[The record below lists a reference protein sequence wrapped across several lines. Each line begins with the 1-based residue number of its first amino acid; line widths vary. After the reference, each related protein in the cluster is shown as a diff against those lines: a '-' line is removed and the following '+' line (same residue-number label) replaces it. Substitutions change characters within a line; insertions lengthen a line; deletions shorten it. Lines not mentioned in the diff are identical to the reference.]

1 MMQIVLNEQG
11 FVKAYALVGSFGA
24 DAVEVAEPENLVD
37 FEENYRSYCLS
48 AEGVLV
54 KSEDKQAEIVEKR
67 ALAALRKEREKVC
80 FPYVNRG
87 ELWYGRLS
95 DAEKAELNTWYQA
108 WLDVT
113 DTKVVPETPEWLI
126 E

>member
-11 FVKAYALVGSFGA
+11 FVEAYALVGRFGS
-24 DAVEVAEPENLVD
+24 DAIEVAEPENLVD

-48 AEGVLV
+48 DDGVLV
-54 KSEDKQAEIVEKR
+54 KNEDKLNEILENR
-67 ALAALRKEREKVC
+67 TLAALRKEREKAC

-95 DAEKAELNTWYQA
+95 DEQKAELSTWYQA

-113 DTKVVPETPEWLI
+113 DTKVVPATPEWLT